1 MGTLFYEK
9 KRITMIPDDLLRT
22 LASCEA
28 AYADASRNGYAKSS
42 DVIAAVAVLKSAYLA
57 LAATNNNL
65 KTTKSLFGMAVATL
79 RAHRACRATR
89 EACINFHA
97 AIEQAWAENR
107 LHNRCSMVLSRPA

>member
-1 MGTLFYEK
+1 
-9 KRITMIPDDLLRT
+9 MIPNDLLRT
-22 LASCEA
+22 LATCEV
-28 AYADASRNGYAKSS
+28 AYADASRNGYAKSP

-65 KTTKSLFGMAVATL
+65 KTTKSLFGVVAVATL

-89 EACINFHA
+89 KACINFHA
-97 AIEQAWAENR
+97 AVEQAWAENR